1 MNSTRAYAHSH
12 PAALALGGAIALASA
27 MGIGRFAYTPILPE
41 MAAALHLTAGEAGLI
56 ASANFAGYLVGALV
70 AVASFFAPR
79 RRGWML
85 AALLVSALTT
95 AAMAATASSLVFM
108 LLRFLGGFASAFA
121 LVFTSSLVLDRL
133 LAAERGHMAGH
144 QFAGVGA
151 GIVVSAIL
159 VAQLAAHRVAWQ
171 WQWIATGLLSVLAVA
186 AVAALIPARRDRG
199 AVAAAN
205 GTGGIGRPLAALVLA
220 YGLFGFGYV
229 ITATFLVQLVRTS
242 AEMAPIEPFIWVI
255 VGLAS
260 MPSVAFWAAIGR
272 RIGLGAGYALACLVE
287 ALGVLA
293 SVLWNAPAGAILAA
307 ILVGGTFVGITV
319 LGLVG
324 ARRLASGSASRI
336 IGLMTASFGVGQ
348 IVGPAFAGWIHDLTG
363 TFLLPSI
370 TAAAAL
376 ILAALL
382 VWLFSAP
389 ALRSA

>member
-272 RIGLGAGYALACLVE
+272 RIGLGAGYALACLVKRW
-287 ALGVLA
+287 ACWRACCGTQRP
-293 SVLWNAPAGAILAA
+293 APSWRRSWSAA
-307 ILVGGTFVGITV
+307 P
-319 LGLVG
+319 
-324 ARRLASGSASRI
+324 SSASR
-336 IGLMTASFGVGQ
+336 S
-348 IVGPAFAGWIHDLTG
+348 WD
-363 TFLLPSI
+363 
-370 TAAAAL
+370 
-376 ILAALL
+376 
-382 VWLFSAP
+382 WSAP
-389 ALRSA
+389 GVSPPGQPPASSV